1 MLQRCIR
8 CVIAVLVLAAWLPA
22 GLAVARPP
30 SPARTAIPL
39 PNASTPAGTLLNY
52 DRIQLP
58 SLYRA
63 KAWRIIYMTRDFRL
77 RPIVST
83 GMVVLPDRAAK
94 VPMNRRFVAWAHPTT
109 GIARKCAPSL
119 RASPVKAISGLND
132 LVAAGVVV
140 TATDYPGLGT
150 EGPMGYLVGKGQ
162 AYAVI
167 DSVRA
172 ARQIPGVG
180 GGRDY
185 ALWGY
190 SQGGH
195 AALFAADLSARYAPE
210 LNLKAVAAVAPPTD
224 LARLMRA
231 NIGSVPGRILAA
243 FTLASWNAKYGA
255 PLQMLVDAAAAA
267 VISEVG
273 RSCVD
278 DLGGKLDAAAAQKA
292 LTANFLKTDP
302 ARLAPWSGLLA
313 ENSRFAQAVR
323 LPTLIIQGDSDDLVR
338 PAVTTAFVK
347 SSCRAGVPVQYNVL
361 KGKGHGAAIDA
372 SARDGVNWL
381 VSRLN
386 NIPTRGNCR

>member
-1 MLQRCIR
+1 MGAPDHRHR
-8 CVIAVLVLAAWLPA
+8 AEMRAVTA
-22 GLAVARPP
+22 GEPGE
-30 SPARTAIPL
+30 S
-39 PNASTPAGTLLNY
+39 N
-52 DRIQLP
+52 
-58 SLYRA
+58 
-63 KAWRIIYMTRDFRL
+63 L
-77 RPIVST
+77 RPQRS
-83 GMVVLPDRAAK
+83 GGGWRRCDRHRLPR
-94 VPMNRRFVAWAHPTT
+94 PRNRRTHGLSGRQGT
-109 GIARKCAPSL
+109 GLCGDQL
-119 RASPVKAISGLND
+119 GASGA
-132 LVAAGVVV
+132 
-140 TATDYPGLGT
+140 
-150 EGPMGYLVGKGQ
+150 
-162 AYAVI
+162 
-167 DSVRA
+167 SV
-172 ARQIPGVG
+172 PGVG

-224 LARLMRA
+224 LARLLRA

-278 DLGGKLDAAAAQKA
+278 DLGGEFDAAAAQKA

-323 LPTLIIQGDSDDLVR
+323 LPTLIIRGDSDDLVR

-372 SARDGVNWL
+372 SARGRRQLAGVAPEQYPHPRQL
-381 VSRLN
+381 PVRQARSR
-386 NIPTRGNCR
+386 